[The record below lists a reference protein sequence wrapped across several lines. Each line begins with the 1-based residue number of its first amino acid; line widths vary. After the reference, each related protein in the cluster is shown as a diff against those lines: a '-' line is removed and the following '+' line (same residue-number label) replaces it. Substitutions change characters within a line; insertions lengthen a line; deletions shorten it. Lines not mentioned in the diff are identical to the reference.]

1 MVGHFKAVAFSFV
14 YFLFQV
20 PEIWSTSPPAY
31 SEALHSSTSSTL
43 TEDNEP
49 VQQANVSM
57 VSDTRT
63 QEKGENGS
71 SDSCQIGRADNIRH
85 TLREARPTEHS
96 ETELHMWQ
104 QCQGRHT
111 CKLHMG
117 Q

>member
-1 MVGHFKAVAFSFV
+1 LVGHFKAVAFSFV

-96 ETELHMWQ
+96 ETELHM
-104 QCQGRHT
+104 
-111 CKLHMG
+111 
-117 Q
+117 